1 MAAVAH
7 VNGEVAAVAS
17 AGRRGQRWRD
27 PHWAVCEKVMISP
40 QLLYIYIGGVFV
52 RAGGGVNR
60 PYKPL
65 LGAGNATTRPYK
77 KLLGRVTS
85 PPAPDNRFLGAGGSV
100 TRP

>member
-1 MAAVAH
+1 MPNSPPPPLRLKHLIAF
-7 VNGEVAAVAS
+7 
-17 AGRRGQRWRD
+17 
-27 PHWAVCEKVMISP
+27 ISS

-52 RAGGGVNR
+52 GVGGGVNR

-77 KLLGRVTS
+77 KLLGRVTL
-85 PPAPDNRFLGAGGSV
+85 PPAPDNRFLGAGGNV

>member
-1 MAAVAH
+1 VREMAAVAH
-7 VNGEVAAVAS
+7 AHGEVAAVAS
-17 AGRRGQRWRD
+17 TGRRGQWWRD

-40 QLLYIYIGGVFV
+40 RPFYIYIGGAFV
-52 RAGGGVNR
+52 AAGGGVNC

-77 KLLGRVTS
+77 KLLG
-85 PPAPDNRFLGAGGSV
+85 AGDFT